1 METITIQAYKFSEL
15 NKEAKEKVLNKFSDI
30 NVNYDWWE
38 FEVDDLAAHIKE
50 KLNLEFESKDIL
62 FEMFSRRNSVYIKSK
77 EVISALSQKYSKLNN
92 FELPDKFGL
101 FCNYLGGGISSGL
114 HKSEYREEYIELG
127 SEYNDSEDID
137 REFEIVENNRISE
150 SIINDLNGLQELL
163 RTFYNNLYEEYNHL
177 TSEEAIKDTLEA
189 NGYMFKE
196 NGSVV

>member
-15 NKEAKEKVLNKFSDI
+15 NKEAKEKVLNKYGDI
-30 NVNYDWWE
+30 NVNYDWHE
-38 FEVDDLAAHIKE
+38 FMVDDLAQQIKE
-50 KLNLEFESKDIL
+50 KLNLDIESKDIL
-62 FEMFSRRNSVYIKSK
+62 FEMFSRSNRIYIESK
-77 EVISALSQKYSKLNN
+77 KVISALSQKYSKLIN

-114 HKSEYREEYIELG
+114 YESEYREEYIELV

-150 SIINDLNGLQELL
+150 SIINDLNVLQGLLK
-163 RTFYNNLYEEYNHL
+163 TFYNNLYEEHNYL
-177 TSEEAIKDTLEA
+177 TSEDAIKDTLEA
-189 NGYMFKE
+189 NEYMFKE